1 MEYTKGLRR
10 EHYMLP
16 MDHPIAVENMRRHIS
31 RADKSAEVMFSKE
44 ELDWI
49 WKFAFSGGK
58 EVRMNKNGTVLV
70 AGQLHEVYLKFKD
83 RIDKCLGIN
92 AEKSP
97 QVGGNYFITPQ
108 QYGLHN
114 DSIRPEDFTPTFD
127 KVPLNHEQ
135 RKYTCWKNWLLPL
148 WIGTHLNEEDGGQIV
163 FFDQRHIDWAHVYN
177 GGGLVPNIASVYK
190 ITTDYTE
197 LQFYDGQGN
206 AIPKENN
213 ATPFDKSVFEQV
225 MNTPYERLKG
235 LSAETILDWEP
246 GKPMWFDAV
255 QLHNTNEGTKSK
267 GKKLWNAKMGLLLTF
282 LVELDDDLLVEWRK
296 EQAKM

>member
-1 MEYTKGLRR
+1 MEYINDFRR

-16 MDHPIAVENMRRHIS
+16 MDHPIAIENMRRHIS
-31 RADKSAEVMFSKE
+31 RADKSDDPMFSKE

-49 WKFAFSGGK
+49 WKFAFAGGK

-83 RIDKCLGIN
+83 RIDHCLGID
-92 AEKSP
+92 AGKSP

-114 DSIRPEDFTPTFD
+114 DSIRPEDFTTTFN
-127 KVPLNHEQ
+127 KIPLNHEQ

-148 WIGTHLNEEDGGQIV
+148 WIGTHLEEEDGGQIV

-197 LQFYDGQGN
+197 LQFHDGQGN

-213 ATPFDKSVFEQV
+213 AVPFDKAVFNQV
-225 MNTPYERLKG
+225 MNTPYERLRG

-282 LVELDDDLLVEWRK
+282 LIELDDDLLLEWRR
-296 EQAKM
+296 EQSKM